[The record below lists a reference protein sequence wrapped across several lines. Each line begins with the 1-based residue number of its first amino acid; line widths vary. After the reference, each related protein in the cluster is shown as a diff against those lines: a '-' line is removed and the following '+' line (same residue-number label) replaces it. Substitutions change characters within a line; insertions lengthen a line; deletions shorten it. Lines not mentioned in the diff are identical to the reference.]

1 MSSEPYELNPVTRIT
16 VGVVGRP
23 GKRSFFLQAS
33 QSSIVVTV
41 KLEKEQVFAL
51 AQAIDEILENLE
63 QREIR
68 RTSDTKE
75 PPISDLSL
83 EEPLEP
89 AFVVGQMGLG
99 FDEGA
104 DSIVL
109 IVQGIPEEQ
118 EEEPQVAR
126 FWASPE
132 QMRAVSKLAKDIV
145 AQGRPIC
152 PLCQRPMDPEGH
164 LCPRRNGHSHKIMED

>member
-23 GKRSFFLQAS
+23 GRRSFFLQAS
-33 QSSIVVTV
+33 TSSRLVTL

-51 AQAIDEILENLE
+51 AKAIDEILENLE
-63 QREIR
+63 QREIHH
-68 RTSDTKE
+68 TSDAKE
-75 PPISDLSL
+75 PPISDLHL
-83 EEPLEP
+83 EEPVEP
-89 AFVVGQMGLG
+89 AFSVGQMGLG
-99 FDEGA
+99 FDESA
-104 DSIVL
+104 ELIVL
-109 IVQGIPEEQ
+109 VIQGIPLEEG
-118 EEEPQVAR
+118 EEPQVAR

-132 QMRAVSKLAKDIV
+132 QMSAVSRLAKDIV

-164 LCPRRNGHSHKIMED
+164 LCPRRNGHSTKIVEE

>member
-1 MSSEPYELNPVTRIT
+1 MSNEPYELNPVTRIT

-23 GKRSFFLQAS
+23 GQRRFFLQAS
-33 QSSIVVTV
+33 QSSRVVTL

-51 AQAIDEILENLE
+51 AKAIDEILENLE

-68 RTSDTKE
+68 R
-75 PPISDLSL
+75 ISDRGEPATSELGL
-83 EEPLEP
+83 EEPIEP
-89 AFVVGQMGLG
+89 AFAVGQMGLG
-99 FDEGA
+99 FDEKA
-104 DSIVL
+104 DLMVL
-109 IVQGIPEEQ
+109 IAQGVQTEEQ
-118 EEEPQVAR
+118 EEPQVAR

-132 QMRAVSKLAKDIV
+132 QMRAVSQIAKDIV

-164 LCPRRNGHSHKIMED
+164 LCPRRNGHSRKIVED